1 VQFEFQIRTKRKT
14 FAHALAAA
22 AAALPCRVLKKER
35 AGDFPAQIR
44 EEKMLQR

>member
-1 VQFEFQIRTKRKT
+1 MQFEFQIRTKRKT
-14 FAHALAAA
+14 FAHALAA

-35 AGDFPAQIR
+35 AGDFPAQIG